1 MIKEAVDDFHALP
14 RKVMESGREVP
25 ITADTD
31 INTINIDEFKIHVP
45 KQHYYESKLT
55 I

>member
-14 RKVMESGREVP
+14 RQKMESGREVP

-31 INTINIDEFKIHVP
+31 INTIHLDKLKQFLPDEE
-45 KQHYYESKLT
+45 YYEGR
-55 I
+55 